1 MASLIRQIASF
12 PFSWR
17 PEYCLDFCYVTPQ
30 IIVLSGP
37 TSVFPQRLY
46 RNPINKLVSYLDDK
60 HSAWMIWNFRA
71 EDSGYSEDD
80 VRGRM
85 NHFPWPDHQPPP
97 FGMVPKIIESMRRW
111 LNAQAEEYER
121 GKVAVLHCRAGKGRS
136 GTMTCS
142 YLISECGLELDKAL
156 AQFTNTRMRS
166 GFGEGVSIPS
176 QLRWV
181 GYVDQWTR
189 HGKLYV
195 ERKIEIYEVRVC
207 GIRDCV
213 EVSIKGYLE
222 AGKVLHTFYTFTNEE
237 RNSRNSRI
245 KNETRI
251 ERYRARERRAQQNQ
265 LGTTHFVDFKPTTCV
280 TVPTSDVN
288 ITIKRY
294 IRNLSCWDTTISAAH
309 VWFNAFFEGKGPG
322 NNGQA
327 DQSGVFEIEWDRM
340 DGICGFKSKGIRALD
355 RIAIFWKSVQ

>member
-1 MASLIRQIASF
+1 
-12 PFSWR
+12 
-17 PEYCLDFCYVTPQ
+17 
-30 IIVLSGP
+30 
-37 TSVFPQRLY
+37 
-46 RNPINKLVSYLDDK
+46 
-60 HSAWMIWNFRA
+60 
-71 EDSGYSEDD
+71 
-80 VRGRM
+80 
-85 NHFPWPDHQPPP
+85 
-97 FGMVPKIIESMRRW
+97 
-111 LNAQAEEYER
+111 
-121 GKVAVLHCRAGKGRS
+121 
-136 GTMTCS
+136 MTCS

-265 LGTTHFVDFKPTTCV
+265 LGTTHFVDFKPITCV
-280 TVPTSDVN
+280 IVPISDVN

-294 IRNLSCWDTTISAAH
+294 IRNLSCWDTTISAAY